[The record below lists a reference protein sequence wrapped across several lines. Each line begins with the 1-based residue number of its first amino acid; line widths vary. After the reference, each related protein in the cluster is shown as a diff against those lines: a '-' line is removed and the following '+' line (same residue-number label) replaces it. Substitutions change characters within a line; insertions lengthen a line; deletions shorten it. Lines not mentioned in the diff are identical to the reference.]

1 MIRLLVIAGLVYFGY
16 RKLKALAGPSGPAAR
31 RSSEPVEDIMVKD
44 PECGTY
50 IPKREAV
57 RLRSGEEEF
66 FFCGSACRD
75 RFVERKEAK

>member
-1 MIRLLVIAGLVYFGY
+1 MIRLLVIAGLFYFGY
-16 RKLKALAGPSGPAAR
+16 RKLKAIAGPS
-31 RSSEPVEDIMVKD
+31 RSTKGASMGPVEDIMVKD

>member
-1 MIRLLVIAGLVYFGY
+1 VIRLLVIAGLVYFGY
-16 RKLKALAGPSGPAAR
+16 RKLKSIAGPSRPAR
-31 RSSEPVEDIMVKD
+31 GRSPEPVEDVMVKD

-66 FFCGSACRD
+66 FFCGSECRD
-75 RFVERKEAK
+75 RFLERKEAK

>member
-16 RKLKALAGPSGPAAR
+16 RKLKAIAGPSRPAGR
-31 RSSEPVEDIMVKD
+31 RASQPVEDVMVKD

-57 RLRSGEEEF
+57 RLQSGEEVF
-66 FFCGSACRD
+66 FFCGPECRD
-75 RFVERKEAK
+75 RFLERKRAR